1 MVTDLMNGPQNDPK
15 IPDPFE
21 FKKIASLDNTS
32 LSKKV
37 IKQLKLFTKYFD
49 SAVYDAS
56 ANVPQ
61 IQTALTKWK
70 WNLNPGDSRQYQ
82 KFVIKY
88 DMNYDGRLNPREFIL
103 GSLHNNIQTVGSPLC
118 DHCFFDISKNI
129 DAIFLYLDCNND
141 GLLTAEEI
149 WTNLPKM
156 KRNTEKY
163 NIFFLLGMMKI
174 LEQQLLTILY

>member
-1 MVTDLMNGPQNDPK
+1 
-15 IPDPFE
+15 
-21 FKKIASLDNTS
+21 
-32 LSKKV
+32 
-37 IKQLKLFTKYFD
+37 
-49 SAVYDAS
+49 
-56 ANVPQ
+56 
-61 IQTALTKWK
+61 
-70 WNLNPGDSRQYQ
+70 
-82 KFVIKY
+82 
-88 DMNYDGRLNPREFIL
+88 MNYDGRLNPREFIL

-163 NIFFLLGMMKI
+163 NIFSFGNDENIRTAAINDFVLKKYGSQRRKSD
-174 LEQQLLTILY
+174 